1 MTIREHVSKIF
12 GKSIL
17 FCFLGL
23 LGCLAI
29 GFGAE
34 EVIGPQFSHPLGM
47 LLFISSGIY
56 GFSLLKCPRCT
67 SYLFSVAGS
76 VKRKKVFLFPRVEF
90 CPYCGVSMDEELD
103 EHQDKI

>member
-1 MTIREHVSKIF
+1 MTIRDHVSNIF
-12 GKSIL
+12 RKSIL

-23 LGCLAI
+23 LGCVAI

-34 EVIGPQFSHPLGM
+34 QVIDPQFSHPLGR

-76 VKRKKVFLFPRVEF
+76 VKQKKVFCFPRVDLR
-90 CPYCGVSMDEELD
+90 PYCGDSMDEEID